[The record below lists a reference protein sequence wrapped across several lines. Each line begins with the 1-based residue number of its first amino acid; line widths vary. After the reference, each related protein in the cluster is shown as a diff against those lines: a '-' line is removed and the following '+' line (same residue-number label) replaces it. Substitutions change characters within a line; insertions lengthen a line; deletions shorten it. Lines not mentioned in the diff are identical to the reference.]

1 MTESRSPS
9 RRKSD
14 VIAALELNADLW
26 LATAGT
32 SGRPQLIP
40 VSAWWDGS
48 SIVIATTGGSIS
60 ARNLEASRS
69 GRLALGSP
77 ADAILVDVT
86 VSVSVPVEQADA
98 EMVAGFTGAVGWNPA
113 EVGPGWRFFRLRPVR
128 IQAYR
133 GYDEVEGRDVMRDS
147 RWLD

>member
-1 MTESRSPS
+1 MTEARSAS
-9 RRKSD
+9 QRKSD
-14 VIAALELNADLW
+14 VIAALEQNADLW

-32 SGRPQLIP
+32 SDRPQMIP

-48 SIVIATTGGSIS
+48 SIVIATTGGSLS
-60 ARNLEASRS
+60 ARNLEANRS

-86 VSVSVPVEQADA
+86 LSDSVPVEQADA
-98 EMVAGFTGAVGWNPA
+98 EMSAGFAGAVGWNPA
-113 EVGPGWRFFRLRPVR
+113 EVGPGWVFFRLKPLR

-133 GYDEVEGRDVMRDS
+133 GYDEVEGRDVMRGS
-147 RWLD
+147 RWLT